1 MARNQKRDARSQ
13 MLRNYALFA
22 VSVGIITVM
31 VMGFVLQ
38 RRAHNRLGTLKH
50 SGEVRIAELRRQT
63 NILAIALAQ
72 SSSPMELVPKA
83 ETFGLVKIAANQ
95 RLFVTLPGAVPVR
108 GIARAGISNSISAV
122 RVFSPGPMAAA
133 APR

>member
-38 RRAHNRLGTLKH
+38 RRAHNRLGTLKR
-50 SGEVRIAELRRQT
+50 SEEVRIAELRRQT
-63 NILAIALAQ
+63 NDLAIALARC
-72 SSSPMELVPKA
+72 SNPTALVQKA
-83 ETFGLVKIAANQ
+83 EPLGLVKISASQ
-95 RLFVTLPGAVPVR
+95 RLFVTLPGAAPSR
-108 GIARAGISNSISAV
+108 GVARTGGSNSVSAT
-122 RVFSPGPMAAA
+122 RTFAPGPMAATV
-133 APR
+133 PR

>member
-1 MARNQKRDARSQ
+1 MARNQKRDVRSQ

-38 RRAHNRLGTLKH
+38 RRAHNRLGTLKR
-50 SGEVRIAELRRQT
+50 SEEVRIAELRRQT
-63 NILAIALAQ
+63 NDLAIALARC
-72 SSSPMELVPKA
+72 SNPIELVQKA
-83 ETFGLVKIAANQ
+83 EPLGLVKIAANQ
-95 RLFVTLPGAVPVR
+95 RLFVTLPGAAPVR
-108 GIARAGISNSISAV
+108 GVARTGSSNSVSAT
-122 RVFSPGPMAAA
+122 RTFAPGPMAAA